1 MRLGSMM
8 QSRYSK
14 WIGLIAVWTAV
25 GLILSTEVYF
35 TVRVTR
41 PEIAFWDVVASQF
54 ARVSLWALLTPM
66 VLWLRTLVP
75 LDRGRWIGGLAFH
88 LTLSVAMMVG
98 YYLARIGFVIIREG
112 ESLGDFWILAQEN
125 FFGRNL
131 IDMVFYWAVLGGG
144 YVFEIYRKYKN
155 EQIKAVQLETRLV
168 ETELKSLKQQLHP
181 HFLFNTMNTI
191 AVLVREQ
198 RNDEAVALLSKL
210 SSLLRISLDNSRVQE
225 VTVRQEMDFLER
237 YIDIQQMRF
246 ADRLSVRTRISPEAR
261 IPNLLLQPLVENAI
275 LHGIAPKNGPGSV
288 LVAGEVRADRSGQHP
303 PGFVDHDVGCAGELH
318 GLRRHGHLVWRHEA
332 DCRHPQPVR
341 QGSALRQRL
350 GRQRQRLSWLPLQL
364 RGPVLL
370 PVPDQEVLSAR
381 RFAWGSPGGAT
392 ASRSSGVEARSSKDR
407 ATLREFAV

>member
-1 MRLGSMM
+1 MRLGMMM

-14 WIGLIAVWTAV
+14 WVGLIAVWTAV

-41 PEIAFWDVVASQF
+41 PEIVFWDVMASQF
-54 ARVSLWALLTPM
+54 ARVSLWALLTPV
-66 VLWLRTLVP
+66 VLWLRTIVP
-75 LDRGRWIGGLAFH
+75 LDWGRWVGGLAFH
-88 LTLSVAMMVG
+88 LSLSVLMMVG
-98 YYLARIGFVIIREG
+98 YYLARIAFVIIREG
-112 ESLGDFWILAQEN
+112 ESLGDFWVLAQEN

-168 ETELKSLKQQLHP
+168 ENELKSLKQQLHP

-198 RNDEAVALLSKL
+198 RNDEAVGLLAKL
-210 SSLLRISLDNSRVQE
+210 SSLLRISLDNSRVHE

-237 YIDIQQMRF
+237 YIDIQRIRF
-246 ADRLSVRTRISPEAR
+246 ADRLSVRTRISPEALEAR

-288 LVAGEVRADRSGQHP
+288 EVAGEVRAGR
-303 PGFVDHDVGCAGELH
+303 LH
-318 GLRRHGHLVWRHEA
+318 LEVTDDGMGI
-332 DCRHPQPVR
+332 D
-341 QGSALRQRL
+341 GD
-350 GRQRQRLSWLPLQL
+350 
-364 RGPVLL
+364 
-370 PVPDQEVLSAR
+370 PDQRTREGIGLSNTRERLAKIYGAHSQMVLRSE
-381 RFAWGSPGGAT
+381 PGRGT
-392 ASRSSGVEARSSKDR
+392 TVSIVLPCRV
-407 ATLREFAV
+407 